1 MNNIP
6 NNRSVFPSLLILMFL
21 FTVYFIPEDMY
32 YIGGFTIKRF
42 LLLIIAAF
50 NFPILLKKYIL
61 QGEALKFNKNIR
73 TLLFFTFCVYIF
85 AINSVGSIQAMSTI
99 ATLGKF
105 LFLTLNVYLFL
116 IFYCNQKIEL
126 ILKSIVIFGFILS
139 IIIFIEQINGE
150 SFYVKYLGYD
160 LTESSYLNWWY
171 LGVNHTNVLGLR
183 VTIPTGPFSSAHDI
197 GIMQSF
203 PLCYS
208 SILFFSKKSLFRF
221 IALLVIF
228 LSMFFSFKFT
238 NIIVGCLT
246 IIVSILLSNRYL
258 LKSIR
263 FFPLIT
269 SITICIALIFLSPIA
284 SIIKEIVVP
293 GTEIYIKYFGR
304 SDLFLKALD
313 YFNNDMNFFQKLT
326 GIGFGINQAE
336 RGLWLMITGSLGDIG
351 VYWEKL
357 IELGIIGFSLLL
369 LFYFSSFYN
378 FTNLIKFKGVDYEYR
393 VILCS
398 IIAYMIVTFFV
409 LFISFKSSFWYYIAI
424 VLGIGS
430 IIRKKYLQ
438 NNYLYN
444 DTYKF

>member
-1 MNNIP
+1 MNNITI
-6 NNRSVFPSLLILMFL
+6 NRSTISSLLIIIFL
-21 FTVYFIPEDMY
+21 FTVYLIPEDMF
-32 YIGGFTIKRF
+32 YIGSFTIKRF

-50 NFPILLKKYIL
+50 NFPILFKKYII
-61 QGEALKFNKNIR
+61 QGETIQIGYNIR
-73 TLLFFTFCVYIF
+73 TLLYFTFCIYIF
-85 AINSVGSIQAMSTI
+85 FINSIGSIQTISTF
-99 ATLGKF
+99 ATLAKF

-116 IFYCNQKIEL
+116 IYYCNQKIEL
-126 ILKSIVIFGFILS
+126 ILKTLIILGIFLS

-150 SFYVKYLGYD
+150 SFYVKYLGYN

-183 VTIPTGPFSSAHDI
+183 VTLPLGPFSSGHDI
-197 GIMQSF
+197 GIVQSF

-208 SILFFSKKSLFRF
+208 AILFFLKKSPFRF
-221 IALLVIF
+221 VSFIVIF
-228 LSMFFSFKFT
+228 LSMIFSFKFT
-238 NIIVGCLT
+238 NIIIACLAVA
-246 IIVSILLSNRYL
+246 ISFILTNRYL

-263 FFPLIT
+263 LLPIMT
-269 SITICIALIFLSPIA
+269 SLTICIALIFLSPIA

-326 GIGFGINQAE
+326 GIGFGINQAQ

-369 LFYFSSFYN
+369 LFYFSNLYN
-378 FTNLIKFKGVDYEYR
+378 FNNLVKIKVIDFGSR
-393 VILCS
+393 VILCT
-398 IIAYMIVTFFV
+398 IIAYMIITFFI
-409 LFISFKSSFWYYIAI
+409 LFISFKSSFWYNIAI
-424 VLGIGS
+424 VFGIGS

-438 NNYLYN
+438 NNYI
-444 DTYKF
+444 